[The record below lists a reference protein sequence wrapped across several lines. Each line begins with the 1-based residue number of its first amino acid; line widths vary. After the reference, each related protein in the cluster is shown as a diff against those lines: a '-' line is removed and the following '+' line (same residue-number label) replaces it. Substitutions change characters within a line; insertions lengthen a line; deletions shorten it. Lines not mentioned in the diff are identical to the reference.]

1 MTADSALNVTDFGLK
16 PLRSPQDEDLHD
28 LISERYEQHAT
39 IVTSNLDL
47 SEWGDA
53 FPNRLLGAATIDR
66 LRHGAYKVVLEGK
79 SFRCMRP
86 DQKKTKS
93 TSVMEVTPKNKSK
106 KKPDG
111 PAKGF
116 K

>member
-1 MTADSALNVTDFGLK
+1 MCNLCHEHS
-16 PLRSPQDEDLHD
+16 
-28 LISERYEQHAT
+28 T

-79 SFRCMRP
+79 SFRCMKP
-86 DQKKTKS
+86 DQKNTKA
-93 TSVMEVTPKNKSK
+93 TSVMQVVKKNKS

-111 PAKGF
+111 PAKGS